1 MIVTLQLIWNICWM
15 GFLSKT
21 FVGSEVAFISK
32 AMDNLFPMKGKKW
45 EYSLTDVLL
54 FAILVCVLSMGH
66 HSSRAASGQSL
77 SQHL

>member
-1 MIVTLQLIWNICWM
+1 M

-66 HSSRAASGQSL
+66 HSSRPASGQSL